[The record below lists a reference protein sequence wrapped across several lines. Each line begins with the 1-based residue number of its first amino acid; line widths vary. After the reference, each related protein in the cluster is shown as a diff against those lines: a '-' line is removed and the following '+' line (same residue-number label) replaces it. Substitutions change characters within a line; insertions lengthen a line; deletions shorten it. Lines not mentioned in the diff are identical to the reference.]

1 MTENCQL
8 WRLLATSSSTHMD
21 VWHNIFLFQSGFGS
35 VFEKYTDLVWNEFG
49 SDIIVTYYLLN
60 S

>member
-21 VWHNIFLFQSGFGS
+21 VWHNIFFIAVWFRFGFWKTHGFGL
-35 VFEKYTDLVWNEFG
+35 ERVWFRYY
-49 SDIIVTYYLLN
+49 SYLLLT
-60 S
+60 